1 MAVLTGAASRGPRWT
16 SRRRCTVLGVGLVLM
31 TSVAVV
37 GGSAGAASKAKKT
50 TTTTTIPKPAFSTA
64 SGTIAAMAPG
74 ISMEVQN
81 PTSGQV
87 TVSWTSST
95 RFTQT
100 VTLAS
105 STLAVGD
112 CVTATS
118 SSSSKSKASST
129 RFTATSVTITQPSS
143 TGSCTAGGA
152 FGAGGAAS
160 TGAGGASGFR
170 PPSGS
175 FTRGSFPR
183 GTIPGGAAARNLT
196 FSDAFGKVTS
206 VSGSTFVVVGTV
218 PVLPAKSSSKSTK
231 KSSSSST
238 KLKTTTRT
246 SKVTF
251 TSKTT
256 FTQTVPATSTAV
268 VVGQCATALGPASD
282 TGAITASTISVRAPA
297 SSGCVTSSFGGF
309 GGGFG
314 GRFGGAGAG

>member
-1 MAVLTGAASRGPRWT
+1 V
-16 SRRRCTVLGVGLVLM
+16 
-31 TSVAVV
+31 TSVVVV
-37 GGSAGAASKAKKT
+37 GGSAGAASTAKKT
-50 TTTTTIPKPAFSTA
+50 TTTTTIPRPAFSTA
-64 SGTIAAMAPG
+64 SGTIAAVVPG
-74 ISMEVQN
+74 TSMEVQN
-81 PTSGQV
+81 PSSGQV

-100 VTLAS
+100 VPLAS
-105 STLAVGD
+105 SSLAVGD
-112 CVTATS
+112 CVTAS
-118 SSSSKSKASST
+118 SSSTSKSKASST
-129 RFTATSVTITQPSS
+129 HFTATNVSISQPSS

-175 FTRGSFPR
+175 FTRGSFP
-183 GTIPGGAAARNLT
+183 GGAAARNLT

-206 VSGSTFVVVGTV
+206 ISGSTFVAVGTV
-218 PVLPAKSSSKSTK
+218 PVLPSSSKSAK

-282 TGAITASTISVRAPA
+282 TGAITASTISVRAPT
-297 SSGCVTSSFGGF
+297 STGCVTTFGAGF

-314 GRFGGAGAG
+314 GRFAGGAG